1 MYHIVCPA
9 HKRRKVFTNEVE
21 NSLKQICNEI
31 QECYEI
37 YFLEI
42 GADIDHVHFLVQ
54 SVPMLSPTSIVK
66 TIKSII
72 AREIFKSN
80 PEVKE
85 KLLGGKLWTSGYYI
99 NTVSRYGAEKQIQN
113 YIKNQGINYEKDYK
127 VVTKNQKQDLFES

>member
-85 KLLGGKLWTSGYYI
+85 KLLGGNLWTSGYYI

-113 YIKNQGINYEKDYK
+113 YIKNQGINYEKDK
-127 VVTKNQKQDLFES
+127 TSAKNYTPSYSQ